1 MAEQRAEHPGDQ
13 GGLTRRRL
21 IRLTA
26 AGAAA
31 VGAGG
36 ALTACSSSSNQA
48 ASAPPPPSDSPSD
61 SFSPAAPTEPP
72 SVSGLPNPSSSPVAA
87 RSKPVFKVHDLLP
100 DAPAH
105 AVALTIDDGPS
116 RTYTPEVLQLLRKY
130 DIRATFSVVG
140 IEAHADKDLIRRIA
154 ADGHTIANHTMTHPQ
169 PFSRRSAAQIQQQI
183 ADTQSVIVDAGAPEP
198 KLFRSP
204 GGDWSPDV
212 FAAVAKY
219 GMTPIDWDVDPRDW
233 NRPGVKTITEKLLA
247 AKPGDILLCHDGGG
261 NRSQTV
267 EALRTVLP
275 ALKAKGYTFV
285 TL

>member
-1 MAEQRAEHPGDQ
+1 MAEQRAEQPGDQ
-13 GGLTRRRL
+13 SGLSRRRL

-31 VGAGG
+31 LGAGG
-36 ALTACSSSSNQA
+36 ALTACSSSSGNV

-61 SFSPAAPTEPP
+61 GFSPAAATEPP
-72 SVSGLPNPSSSPVAA
+72 NVSNLPNPSSSPVPV
-87 RSKPVFKVHDLLP
+87 RTKPVFKVHDLLP
-100 DAPAH
+100 SAPSN
-105 AVALTIDDGPS
+105 AVALTLDDGPS
-116 RTYTPEVLQLLRKY
+116 RMYTPEVLQLLRKY
-130 DIRATFSVVG
+130 DVRATFSVVG

-204 GGDWSPDV
+204 GGDWSADV

-219 GMTPIDWDVDPRDW
+219 GMTPIDWDVDPKDW
-233 NRPGVKTITEKLLA
+233 ARPGTKTITEKLLA

-267 EALRTVLP
+267 DALRTVLP